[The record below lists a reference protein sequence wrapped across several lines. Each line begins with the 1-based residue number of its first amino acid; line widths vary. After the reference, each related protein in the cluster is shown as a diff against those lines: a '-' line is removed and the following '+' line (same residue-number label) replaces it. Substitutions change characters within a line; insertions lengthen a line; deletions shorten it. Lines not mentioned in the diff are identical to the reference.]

1 MSTEYKVANPMV
13 YTLLKENAKHMKQY
27 PTEAESVVWELVRR
41 KQLGVVFKRQYII
54 DEYIV
59 DFVCLDKHIVIEIDG
74 GYHLTEEQQERDKNR
89 DERLVALGYKV
100 LRFRNSEVLGAP
112 DIVLDDIK
120 QEIGNVTPHDFSKNS
135 SKGDI
140 ASL

>member
-100 LRFRNSEVLGAP
+100 LRFSNSEVLGAP

-120 QEIGNVTPHDFSKNS
+120 QEIGNVTPHDFSKNL

>member
-100 LRFRNSEVLGAP
+100 LRFSNSEVLGAP
-112 DIVLDDIK
+112 DIVLGDIK
-120 QEIGNVTPHDFSKNS
+120 QEIGNVTPYDFSKNS
-135 SKGDI
+135 SKGDV

>member
-100 LRFRNSEVLGAP
+100 LRFSNSEVLGAP

-135 SKGDI
+135 LKGDI
-140 ASL
+140 VSL